1 MSKNIVIIS
10 NYYPPEMGAAA
21 NRIKN
26 LAEGLKSKGNKVT
39 VMCPLPNYPKGKIF
53 EKYSG
58 KFFVEEIVEEII
70 VKRYWIFPSK
80 SKKAIV
86 RLFSMLS
93 FAWSFWFSIFSLV
106 RKKPDVFI
114 IQSPPLLVALSGL
127 LLSKV
132 LGCKNILNV
141 SDIWP
146 LSALELEVIK
156 KGSFYSFLE
165 KIEKI
170 NYKLADKIIG
180 QSEEILTHIKGVVD
194 TDSLIYRNVP
204 NYRKFSVKE
213 KSKGNLKIV
222 YAGLLGYAQGIL
234 NICSEINF
242 KEIGV
247 ELHIY
252 GAGMEENEIKQF
264 SEKSDNNIFF
274 HGVKS
279 AKEIKDE
286 IRKFDIGFVPLKNK
300 IYGALPSKIFELMQL
315 GIPILYVG
323 SGEAEEIIASK
334 KSGLFS
340 EPNDLKSLC
349 KNISIFKQMDNSD
362 YIMCSKNNINAHVN
376 EFNLELQMEKLQ
388 HFINLN

>member
-26 LAEGLKSKGNKVT
+26 LAEGLKKKGNKVT
-39 VMCPLPNYPKGKIF
+39 VICPLPNYPKGKIF
-53 EKYSG
+53 EKYKG
-58 KFFVEEIVEEII
+58 KFSVEEVIDEII
-70 VKRYWIFPSK
+70 VKRYWIFPST

-93 FAWSFWFSIFSLV
+93 FAWSFWFSIFSFF

-114 IQSPPLLVALSGL
+114 IQSPPLLVAFSGL
-127 LLSKV
+127 IFSKF

-156 KGSFYSFLE
+156 KGFFYSFLE

-170 NYKLADKIIG
+170 NYKLGDKIIG
-180 QSEEILTHIKGVVD
+180 QSDEIIAHIKTVIDKDFLV
-194 TDSLIYRNVP
+194 YRNVT
-204 NYRKFSVKE
+204 NYKEFTVKE
-213 KSKGNLKIV
+213 KSNGNLKIV

-234 NICSEINF
+234 NICNEIKF

-247 ELHIY
+247 ELHVY
-252 GAGMEENEIKQF
+252 GAGMEEDEIIELSKNP
-264 SEKSDNNIFF
+264 ENNIFF
-274 HGVKS
+274 HGIKT
-279 AKEIKDE
+279 ANEIKEE
-286 IRKFDIGFVPLKNK
+286 IRKYDIGFVPLKNK
-300 IYGALPSKIFELMQL
+300 IYGAVPSKIFELMQL
-315 GIPILYVG
+315 GVPILYIG
-323 SGEAEEIIASK
+323 SGEAEDIIETQ

-340 EPNDLKSLC
+340 EPNDFKSLI
-349 KNISIFKQMDNSD
+349 KNILIFNQMSNAD
-362 YIMCSKNNINAHVN
+362 YMECSKNSINAHLS
-376 EFNLELQMEKLQ
+376 EFNLELQMDELQ
-388 HFINLN
+388 KFINLK

>member
-26 LAEGLKSKGNKVT
+26 LAEGLKNKGNKVT
-39 VMCPLPNYPKGKIF
+39 VICPLPNYPKGKIF
-53 EKYSG
+53 EKYSR
-58 KFFVEEIVEEII
+58 KFFVKENIEEIT

-80 SKKAIV
+80 SKNAIV

-93 FAWSFWFSIFSLV
+93 FAWSFWFSVFSLV
-106 RKKPDVFI
+106 RKKTDVFI

-156 KGSFYSFLE
+156 KGFFYSFLE
-165 KIEKI
+165 KIEKT
-170 NYKLADKIIG
+170 NYKLAGKIIG
-180 QSEEILTHIKGVVD
+180 QSEEIITHIKAVITKEFLV
-194 TDSLIYRNVP
+194 YRNVP
-204 NYRKFSVKE
+204 VYREYDVKE
-213 KSKGNLKIV
+213 KSRGNLKIV

-234 NICSEINF
+234 KICDEINF
-242 KEIGV
+242 KELGV

-252 GAGMEENEIKQF
+252 GAGMEENEIKEF
-264 SEKSDNNIFF
+264 ASNADNNVFF
-274 HGVKS
+274 YGVRTAS
-279 AKEIKDE
+279 EIKDE
-286 IRKFDIGFVPLKNK
+286 IRKYDIGFVPLKNK
-300 IYGALPSKIFELMQL
+300 IYGAVPSKIFELMQL

-323 SGEAEEIIASK
+323 SGEAVELIK
-334 KSGLFS
+334 NQKLGVFS
-340 EPNDLKSLC
+340 DPNDVKRLKA
-349 KNISIFKQMDNSD
+349 NISFFKKMNNRD
-362 YIMCSKNNINAHVN
+362 YIMYSKNNINAHLN
-376 EFNLELQMEKLQ
+376 EFNLELQMEKFQ
-388 HFINLN
+388 SFI

>member
-1 MSKNIVIIS
+1 MKNIVIIS

-26 LAEGLKSKGNKVT
+26 LAEGLKNKGNRVT
-39 VMCPLPNYPKGKIF
+39 VICPLPNYPKGKIF

-58 KFFVEEIVEEII
+58 KFFLEEVIGNII

-80 SKKAIV
+80 SKNAIV
-86 RLFSMLS
+86 RLFSMVS
-93 FAWSFWFSIFSLV
+93 FAWSLWFSMFSLL

-127 LLSKV
+127 LLSKA
-132 LGCKNILNV
+132 LRCKNILNV

-156 KGSFYSFLE
+156 KGFFYSFLE
-165 KIEKI
+165 KIEKV
-170 NYKLADKIIG
+170 NYRFSDKIIG
-180 QSEEILTHIKGVVD
+180 QSEEIITHIKTVINKEFLV
-194 TDSLIYRNVP
+194 YRNVP
-204 NYRKFSVKE
+204 NYREYAVKE
-213 KSKGNLKIV
+213 KSKGNLKLV

-234 NICSEINF
+234 NICNEINF

-252 GAGMEENEIKQF
+252 GAGMEEVEIKQF
-264 SEKSDNNIFF
+264 ADKSDNNVFF
-274 HGVKS
+274 HGVKT

-286 IRKFDIGFVPLKNK
+286 IRKYDIGFVPLKNK
-300 IYGALPSKIFELMQL
+300 IYGAVPSKIFELMQL
-315 GIPILYVG
+315 GVPILYVG
-323 SGEAEEIIASK
+323 SGEAEKIIETK

-349 KNISIFKQMDNSD
+349 KNISIFKEMDNSD
-362 YIMCSKNNINAHVN
+362 YIMYSNNNINAHVKD
-376 EFNLELQMEKLQ
+376 FNLELQMEKLQ
-388 HFINLN
+388 DFINLK

>member
-26 LAEGLKSKGNKVT
+26 LAEGLKDKGNKVT
-39 VMCPLPNYPKGKIF
+39 VICPLPNYPKGKIF

-58 KFFVEEIVEEII
+58 KFFIEEEIDEII
-70 VKRYWIFPSK
+70 VKRYWIFPST
-80 SKKAIV
+80 SKNAII

-93 FAWSFWFSIFSLV
+93 FALSFWFSVFSFL

-127 LLSKV
+127 VLTKV
-132 LGCKNILNV
+132 LRCKNILNV

-156 KGSFYSFLE
+156 KGFFYSFLE
-165 KIEKI
+165 KIEKL

-180 QSEEILTHIKGVVD
+180 QSEEIISHIKGVVD
-194 TDSLIYRNVP
+194 KQFLIYRNVP
-204 NYRKFSVKE
+204 NYREYVTKE

-234 NICSEINF
+234 NICNQIDF
-242 KEIGV
+242 KEIGA

-252 GAGMEENEIKQF
+252 GAGMEEDQIIELSKNPE
-264 SEKSDNNIFF
+264 NNIYF
-274 HGVKS
+274 HGIKS

-286 IRKFDIGFVPLKNK
+286 IRKYDIGFVPLKNK
-300 IYGALPSKIFELMQL
+300 IYGAVPSKIFELMQL
-315 GIPILYVG
+315 GVPILYIG
-323 SGEAEEIIASK
+323 SGEAEKIIQAQK
-334 KSGLFS
+334 VGLFS
-340 EPNDLKSLC
+340 EPNDFDALSE
-349 KNISIFKQMDNSD
+349 NISNLNNMDNTT
-362 YIMCSKNNINAHVN
+362 YIVHSKNSINAHLK
-376 EFNLELQMEKLQ
+376 EFNLEKQMIELQN
-388 HFINLN
+388 FINSN

>member
-26 LAEGLKSKGNKVT
+26 LAEGLKNKGNKVT
-39 VMCPLPNYPKGKIF
+39 VICPLPNYPKGKIF
-53 EKYSG
+53 EKYSR
-58 KFFVEEIVEEII
+58 KFFVKENIEEIT

-80 SKKAIV
+80 SKNAIV

-156 KGSFYSFLE
+156 KGFFYSFLE
-165 KIEKI
+165 KIEKT

-180 QSEEILTHIKGVVD
+180 QSEEIITHIKAVITKEFLV
-194 TDSLIYRNVP
+194 YRNVP
-204 NYRKFSVKE
+204 VYREYDVKE
-213 KSKGNLKIV
+213 KSRGNLKIV

-234 NICSEINF
+234 KICDEINF
-242 KEIGV
+242 KELGV

-252 GAGMEENEIKQF
+252 GAGMEENEIKEF
-264 SEKSDNNIFF
+264 AANADNNVFF
-274 HGVKS
+274 YGVRTAS
-279 AKEIKDE
+279 EIKDE
-286 IRKFDIGFVPLKNK
+286 IRKYDIGFVPLKNK
-300 IYGALPSKIFELMQL
+300 IYGAVPSKIFELMQL

-323 SGEAEEIIASK
+323 SGEAVELIK
-334 KSGLFS
+334 NQKLGVFS
-340 EPNDLKSLC
+340 DPNDVKRLKA
-349 KNISIFKQMDNSD
+349 NISFFKEMNNSD
-362 YIMCSKNNINAHVN
+362 YIMYSKNNINAHLN
-376 EFNLELQMEKLQ
+376 EFNLELQMEKFQ
-388 HFINLN
+388 NFI